1 LRGAVTR
8 QEWIK
13 VEAAFHQAL
22 SLTADQRDTF
32 VTGFAAREPELVLL
46 LRSLLAA
53 DADGGHRLFDELA
66 TLARSVL
73 CRCRPRP

>member
-1 LRGAVTR
+1 MTR

-22 SLTADQRDTF
+22 SLTAEQRDTF
-32 VTGFAAREPELVLL
+32 VAGFAAREPELASL

-53 DADGGHRLFDELA
+53 DADGDHRLFDELA
-66 TLARSVL
+66 SLAHSVL
-73 CRCRPRP
+73 CRCRPRQ